1 MNVILGA
8 SGQVGSAI
16 AKYLIKNKREVRAVI
31 RDPKKADDLE
41 RHGIEVR
48 IANYFDLEALKDVI
62 QGGDLIFVLTP
73 ESPKSEDV
81 LGDTQTLLNNYRKAI
96 SSSGIHKIVGL
107 SSIGAQHES
116 GTGNLLMS
124 HMLENAF
131 TEIAVPQVYVR
142 PAYYYSNWLPYLS
155 VVKEQGML
163 PTFFPVDQKIPMN
176 APTDVAEFIA
186 AHIISGIEKSAVHE
200 LVGPENLSSK
210 EVASMF
216 SQVLDRSVEAQQ
228 IPRERWVE
236 TLLQSGFTNDAA
248 ENLIA
253 MTEAVIEEKAKPE
266 GKGSGPVQLKT
277 SLKQYL
283 TENIS

>member
-16 AKYLIKNKREVRAVI
+16 TKNLIKNKEAVRAVI
-31 RDPKKADDLE
+31 RNPKKTDDLE
-41 RHGIEVR
+41 RHGMEVR
-48 IANYFDLEALKDVI
+48 IANYFDLEALKDAV
-62 QGGDLIFVLTP
+62 QDGDLIFVLTP
-73 ESPKSEDV
+73 ETPKSEDV

-96 SSSGIHKIVGL
+96 TSSGIDKIVGL

-124 HMLENAF
+124 YMLESAF
-131 TEIAVPQVYVR
+131 TEIAIPQVYVR

-155 VVKEQGML
+155 VVKEQGIL

-176 APTDVAEFIA
+176 SPMDVAEFIA
-186 AHIISGIEKSAVHE
+186 AKIINGIEKSSVYE
-200 LVGPENLSSK
+200 LVGPKSLSSK
-210 EVASMF
+210 DVANTF
-216 SQVLDRSVEAQQ
+216 SQVLDRNVEAQQ
-228 IPRERWVE
+228 IPRERWKE

-253 MTEAVIEEKAKPE
+253 MTEAVIEEKAKPA

-283 TENIS
+283 KENIS